1 MTANTNRADL
11 RRRPRIFIPEHP
23 VITDVIS
30 GEALGQLV
38 NLSGE
43 GLMIASTCHIPCN
56 TIRQIRVPLV
66 KNDREVEIGVGV
78 ESLWCEHDSDS
89 GMHWTGFQ
97 IIDISP
103 EHQYLLDTILGS

>member
-23 VITDVIS
+23 VITDTNT
-30 GEALGQLV
+30 GETLGQLV

-43 GLMIASTCHIPCN
+43 GLMIAGTCHIPCN
-56 TIRQIRVPLV
+56 SIRQIRVPLT
-66 KNDREVEIGVGV
+66 KNGDEVELRIGA
-78 ESLWCEHDSDS
+78 ESLWYEHDSDS
-89 GMHWTGFQ
+89 GTYWTGFQ

-103 EHQYLLDTILGS
+103 EHQYLLDTILGI